1 MAKAKYTPN
10 TQAIRTVHDFSVA
23 QRRLS
28 SSFVNKKIGLAA
40 VALKAKGMSA
50 DEIAKVLDLPRS
62 HDVDNA
68 IAFLNREDK

>member
-10 TQAIRTVHDFSVA
+10 TQSLRTVLDFTTA

-28 SSFVNKKIGLAA
+28 SRFLYRKLALAA
-40 VALKAKGMSA
+40 IALKAKGMSSG
-50 DEIAKVLDLPRS
+50 EIAKALDLPKS

-68 IAFLNREDK
+68 IALFTREDK